1 MAKSSWVWG
10 WGVLQGLLQ
19 VLVLLLLLE
28 EHRRH
33 LCLQDPGE
41 QKKQCSETAQT
52 HPRAVLNWPSPP
64 GHIGK
69 TGQLSLPT
77 VGKATST
84 WCLCKMHKV

>member
-41 QKKQCSETAQT
+41 QKKRCSETAQT
-52 HPRAVLNWPSPP
+52 HPRAVLNRRSPP
-64 GHIGK
+64 AHIGK

-84 WCLCKMHKV
+84 WCLYKMHKG